1 MLSYSILL
9 RFKVIVCIYIVN
21 KRAMAQCCF
30 SGAGGQC
37 GTSVDEPGNVG
48 CVSIADCWRKIKG
61 HLATIKVT
69 DCL

>member
-37 GTSVDEPGNVG
+37 GTSVDEPGMDQTEREN
-48 CVSIADCWRKIKG
+48 CQ
-61 HLATIKVT
+61 
-69 DCL
+69 